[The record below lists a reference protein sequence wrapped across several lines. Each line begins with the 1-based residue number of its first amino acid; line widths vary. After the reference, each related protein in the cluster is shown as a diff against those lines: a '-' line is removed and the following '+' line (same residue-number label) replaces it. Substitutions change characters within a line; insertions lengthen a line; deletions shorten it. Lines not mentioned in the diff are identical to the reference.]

1 MATTLLVTRLKNL
14 KKKIDESEKYF
25 GVLDLSPEEI
35 EKYSDTLEKA
45 IYKITEDER
54 EKEKWKDIVGDNNN
68 DE

>member
-14 KKKIDESEKYF
+14 KKRIDESEEYF

-54 EKEKWKDIVGDNNN
+54 EKEKWKDIVGNSD